1 MTHKVLILGSL
12 GEFVALVKKA
22 KEMGYQT
29 VVCDG
34 YENGPAREY
43 ADASYVIPV
52 TDIDSV
58 AKLCIREK
66 VDGIITSFSDL
77 LLECMVKIADRAG
90 LPCYLKTDQLPW
102 YRDKSVCRETLKK
115 LGLPGPGFA
124 KVPVKLIKK
133 EDMKEAEACVSG
145 LHYPLISKPMDR
157 YGSRGIFIIHDRS
170 ELCEK
175 AKATAEFTEL
185 PEILIEEY
193 NDGFEFN
200 MMTWVQEGIVHIIS
214 IADRE
219 KTEFMPGMLPEG
231 TRNVYPSCL
240 MNQVEKEALHILQG
254 YIEHTGQKE
263 GALSMQFFWQRDKG
277 IQVCEIAARF
287 FGYEHELTDMVYGFN
302 IEELLLNSLYNK
314 NRNKEILKNH
324 DIHKPL
330 RHGAVLYF
338 HGRLLTVADQSA
350 ARSLGEE
357 TSVVKPWIFYEDGET
372 VVEYGPNPYM
382 ALYYIQADARNELDR
397 STEKFYRKMSIRD
410 PEGREIVYK
419 NILPDYGN
427 KR

>member
-12 GEFVALVKKA
+12 GEFVTLVKKA
-22 KEMGYQT
+22 KEKGYDT

-34 YENGPAREY
+34 YENGPARKY

-52 TDIDSV
+52 TDIQAV
-58 AKLCIREK
+58 ADLCIREK

-77 LLECMVKIADRAG
+77 LLECMVKIADKAG
-90 LPCYLKTDQLPW
+90 LPCYLKPDQLPW
-102 YRDKSVCRETLKK
+102 YRDKSVCRETLKD

-124 KVPVKLIKK
+124 KLPVKLIKEEKLK
-133 EDMKEAEACVSG
+133 EIEKTISG

-157 YGSRGIFIIHDRS
+157 YGSRGIFIIHNRA

-175 AKATAEFTEL
+175 IKATAEFTEL
-185 PEILIEEY
+185 SEILVEEY

-200 MMTWVQEGIVHIIS
+200 MMTWVQDGRVHIIS

-219 KTEFMPGMLPEG
+219 KTEFIPGMLPES

-240 MNQVEKEALHILQG
+240 MEEVEEEALDILQRYAG
-254 YIEHTGQKE
+254 RTGQKE
-263 GALSMQFFWQRDKG
+263 GALSMQFFWKKDRG
-277 IQVCEIAARF
+277 VQVCEIAARF

-314 NRNKEILKNH
+314 DRNREILKNH
-324 DIHKPL
+324 DIYKTKS
-330 RHGAVLYF
+330 HGAVLYF
-338 HGRLLTVADQSA
+338 HGRLLTVKDQSA

-357 TSVVKPWIFYEDGET
+357 DFVAKPWIFYEDGER

-382 ALYYIQADARNELDR
+382 ALYYIQADTREELDYV
-397 STEKFYRKMSIRD
+397 TEEFYRKMSIKD
-410 PEGREIVYK
+410 PEGKEILYK

>member
-12 GEFVALVKKA
+12 GEFVTLVKKA
-22 KEMGYQT
+22 KEKGYDT

-34 YENGPAREY
+34 YENGPARKY

-52 TDIDSV
+52 TDIQAV
-58 AKLCIREK
+58 ADLCIREK

-77 LLECMVKIADRAG
+77 LLECMVKIADKAG
-90 LPCYLKTDQLPW
+90 LPCYLKPEQLPW
-102 YRDKSVCRETLKK
+102 YRDKSVCRETLSD

-124 KVPVKLIKK
+124 KLPINLVKEEKLK
-133 EDMKEAEACVSG
+133 EIEKTISG

-157 YGSRGIFIIHDRS
+157 YGSRGIFIIHNRA

-175 AKATAEFTEL
+175 IKATAEFTEL
-185 PEILIEEY
+185 SEILVEEY

-200 MMTWVQEGIVHIIS
+200 MMTWVQDGRVHIIS

-219 KTEFMPGMLPEG
+219 KTEFIPGMLPES

-240 MNQVEKEALHILQG
+240 MEEVEEEALDILQRYVG
-254 YIEHTGQKE
+254 RTGQKE
-263 GALSMQFFWQRDKG
+263 GALSMQFFWKKDRG
-277 IQVCEIAARF
+277 VQVCEIAARF

-314 NRNKEILKNH
+314 DRNREILKNH
-324 DIHKPL
+324 DIYKTKS
-330 RHGAVLYF
+330 HGAVLYF
-338 HGRLLTVADQSA
+338 HGRLLTVKDQSA

-357 TSVVKPWIFYEDGET
+357 DFVAKPWIFYEDGER

-382 ALYYIQADARNELDR
+382 ALYYIQADTREELDYV
-397 STEKFYRKMSIRD
+397 TEEFYRKMSIKD
-410 PEGREIVYK
+410 PEGKEILYK